1 MRETALSI
9 APDYS
14 AVLPNLDSIIRGL
27 LYVFVFSLP
36 FNRLLFLQRN
46 GFIILVVLAVVW
58 CVVNRG
64 HFFTRTP
71 IDGPLLAFFIWDG
84 VTIPFATFPEY
95 SAKEF
100 AKLLQQG
107 LLFYMVVYFFM
118 KHPYAKRL
126 MMVIL
131 GTVGIVSVYG
141 LYEFLGMVGLLSS
154 VSSPGMLESVTAGEV
169 WLTTYLVMSVPLG
182 YAMALGA
189 SEKRIKVLFA
199 GIAGLATLCLTLT
212 FSRAGLVALFCELW
226 AFVGLSRRRA
236 LLVWGAA
243 ISLLLVAAA
252 GTIYLYNIN
261 SLPVTESG
269 KKIAIRGL
277 SSSSMLHRMEIWTF
291 TVVRIAEHPLMGIGY
306 GKDNFKQVFGGNGEK
321 IQPGGYGVL
330 EAGTHNIFLDLALG
344 IGLPGLALF
353 VWLLYR
359 IIGSILTGYHRA
371 TDSWQRVVLLG
382 IGVSLI
388 GLTVRLCF
396 DQMLIGSLAI
406 QFWILVAIG
415 VAVSKHV
422 PLRVGAQHA

>member
-1 MRETALSI
+1 MRDADLSTVR
-9 APDYS
+9 DDS

-46 GFIILVVLAVVW
+46 GFIILMVLAVVW

-71 IDGPLLAFFIWDG
+71 IDGPLLAFFIWVG

-107 LLFYMVVYFFM
+107 LLFYMVIYFFM
-118 KHPYAKRL
+118 KHPHAKRL
-126 MMVIL
+126 LMVVL
-131 GTVGIVSVYG
+131 GTVGLVSVYG

-154 VSSPGMLESVTAGEV
+154 VASPGMLESVTAGEV
-169 WLTTYLVMSVPLG
+169 WLSTYLVMSVPLG
-182 YAMALGA
+182 YAMALEA
-189 SEKRIKVLFA
+189 YDKRIRALA
-199 GIAGLATLCLTLT
+199 GGIAGLATLCLALT
-212 FSRAGLVALFCELW
+212 FSRAALVALFCELW
-226 AFVGLSRRRA
+226 AFVGLAKRKA
-236 LLVWGAA
+236 LILSGTA
-243 ISLLLVAAA
+243 ITLLLVASA
-252 GTIYLYNIN
+252 GMIYLYNIN

-277 SSSSMLHRMEIWTF
+277 SSSSMMHRMEIWKF
-291 TVVRIAEHPLMGIGY
+291 TVAKVAEHPLMGIGY
-306 GKDNFKQVFGGNGEK
+306 GKDNFKQVFGGNEEK
-321 IQPGGYGVL
+321 VQPGGYAVL

-359 IIGSILTGYHRA
+359 MIGSILTGYRRA

-396 DQMLIGSLAI
+396 DQMLIGSLAL

-415 VAVSKHV
+415 VAVSSRA
-422 PLRVGAQHA
+422 LSRVGARHA